1 MRAGWDVFAQMM
13 LKQWRVLSRYPLNL
27 AAELA
32 VPVVMVLAFTLATLL
47 FAPPGEGAALG
58 GVPVYGFV
66 IYLAFSNALW
76 RIGHSIREEQTQ
88 GTLESLYLSP
98 APRFADL
105 LSRVALMSAWTILG
119 GAAALVVARLIVGRL
134 PLENGWLAAAIL
146 ALTLSGSVGLGFAFA
161 AYTLLAKE
169 SAEMMANLLEF
180 LLLILCAGFYP
191 FSALPR
197 GVLAISRLIPFSYS
211 VDAFRSAL
219 LGYPPGFPELL
230 PLGAELGVIV
240 AFAICS
246 PLMGYWLY
254 LHVERKLRREGR
266 LGEY

>member
-1 MRAGWDVFAQMM
+1 MRATLDVFAQMM
-13 LKQWRVLSRYPLNL
+13 RKHWLALSRYPLNL

-47 FAPPGEGAALG
+47 FAPPGEAATLS

-88 GTLESLYLSP
+88 GTLETLYLCP

-105 LSRVALMSAWTILG
+105 LSRVTLMTAWTLLG
-119 GAAALVVARLIVGRL
+119 GTIALLFAGFLVGPL
-134 PLENGWLAAAIL
+134 PLHNPWLAAGVL

-169 SAEMMANLLEF
+169 GAEMMANLLEF

-197 GVLAISRLIPFSYS
+197 AVLAVSRFIPFSYS
-211 VDAFRSAL
+211 VDVFRSAL
-219 LGYPPGFPELL
+219 LGYPPGYPELASL
-230 PLGAELGVIV
+230 PV
-240 AFAICS
+240 AMAIIAGFGLLS
-246 PLMGYWLY
+246 PLLGYWLY
-254 LHVERKLRREGR
+254 LRVERRLRWEGR

>member
-1 MRAGWDVFAQMM
+1 MRAAWDVFAQMM
-13 LKQWRVLSRYPLNL
+13 RKQWRVLARYPLNL

-47 FAPPGEGAALG
+47 FTPPGTEATPG

-105 LSRVALMSAWTILG
+105 LSRVTLMSAWTILG
-119 GAAALVVARLIVGRL
+119 GAMALGVARLIVGRL
-134 PLENGWLAAAIL
+134 PLENGWLAAVIL

-169 SAEMMANLLEF
+169 GAEMMANLLEF

-197 GVLAISRLIPFSYS
+197 AVLALSRLIPFSYA

-219 LGYPPGFPELL
+219 LGYPPGYPELAS
-230 PLGAELGVIV
+230 PGVEMGIIL
-240 AFAICS
+240 AFALCS
-246 PLMGYWLY
+246 PLLGYWLY
-254 LHVERKLRREGR
+254 LQVERKLGREGR